1 MWKRKELKSKARK
14 VIKKNYWT
22 AIVVCF
28 ILAIV
33 TGEFGTSILGWI
45 QKEEPLDLTYIVD
58 QTSIEA
64 VPNINKDK
72 VEDIKQKASEFKEKF
87 SEIKEKYMPR
97 ISPELESKIIG
108 TVRANINSATKSQ
121 KYIYKIWD
129 AVTSFNINEIRQGI
143 ILSVT
148 ALFALLF
155 TIVIGDPLIVAGRK
169 YFLEIREGKNRKIT
183 DIAKEIFKGENWVN
197 IATVMFL
204 RNLYNFLWYL
214 TIVGGVIKMYEYR
227 MIPYILA
234 QTPQMERKEIFRL
247 SKEMMEHNKWKA
259 FVLDLSFLGWSI
271 ASLLTLGL
279 VNIMYANSYKAATST
294 ELYVVLKNNIENKK

>member
-1 MWKRKELKSKARK
+1 MWKRKELKAKARK

-183 DIAKEIFKGENWVN
+183 DIAKEI
-197 IATVMFL
+197 
-204 RNLYNFLWYL
+204 
-214 TIVGGVIKMYEYR
+214 
-227 MIPYILA
+227 
-234 QTPQMERKEIFRL
+234 
-247 SKEMMEHNKWKA
+247 
-259 FVLDLSFLGWSI
+259 
-271 ASLLTLGL
+271 
-279 VNIMYANSYKAATST
+279 
-294 ELYVVLKNNIENKK
+294 